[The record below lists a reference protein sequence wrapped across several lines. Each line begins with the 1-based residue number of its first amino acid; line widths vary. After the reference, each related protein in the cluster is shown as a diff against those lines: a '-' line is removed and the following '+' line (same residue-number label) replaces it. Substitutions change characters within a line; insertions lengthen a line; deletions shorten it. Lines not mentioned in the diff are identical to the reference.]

1 VAASL
6 EAAILARARPETSKR
21 LNLCHLH
28 PHLSILKIIL
38 FRPCLRCVLKDV
50 EQKRDQH
57 MNTTPSDSDRLIEE
71 LRQCEPQLQSWLQS
85 SAVNALWFLVDPV
98 DALRS
103 AKLGLS
109 EESLLE
115 LQRTLDSLESKLKQ
129 LAIQSP
135 VAHTL
140 ATCKGQ
146 NRATA

>member
-1 VAASL
+1 MSG
-6 EAAILARARPETSKR
+6 RKET
-21 LNLCHLH
+21 L
-28 PHLSILKIIL
+28 
-38 FRPCLRCVLKDV
+38 
-50 EQKRDQH
+50 H
-57 MNTTPSDSDRLIEE
+57 MNTTRSDSDQLIQE

-115 LQRTLDSLESKLKQ
+115 LERTLNGLESKLSQ
-129 LAIQSP
+129 LAIQPP

-140 ATCKGQ
+140 ATRKDQ